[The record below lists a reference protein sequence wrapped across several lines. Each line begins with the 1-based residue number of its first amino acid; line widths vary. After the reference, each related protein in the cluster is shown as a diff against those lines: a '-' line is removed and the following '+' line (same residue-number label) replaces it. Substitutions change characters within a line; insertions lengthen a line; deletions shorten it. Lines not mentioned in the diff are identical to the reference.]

1 MNPNFS
7 RLFNRHA
14 WSDDPAFDELTEA
27 VFVSLSSDSHKKL
40 IGKSNN
46 KGSVSPQTILKVV
59 LVDQYLSY
67 KQNPKLCTAFS
78 RKTNSWI
85 KSSQYN
91 GLEIPRKIIDVV
103 NALIEAEYL
112 NNEYGYFYK
121 KGDPSNKTSRIQ
133 HTEKLRTLF
142 DAMDVSPSSVDPHHK
157 EETIILRDKDDP
169 EDEKAK
175 DVEYKKL
182 GLETHQVIEMRRE
195 VEAYNTMMQ
204 RHYVDVVS
212 LAEPML
218 ERETTNKKT
227 GEVETQIIHIHPSNL
242 FTRRIFS
249 RGQFNKHGRWY
260 GGFWQQLPKKGQDL
274 RKDIYI
280 DDEPTDEI
288 DFSGLHPTLLA
299 LKKGHKIEGD
309 RYDLGYQVCSTIPL
323 SKQRDIVKRL
333 VLIAINAKSRQKAFG
348 AYNSNNEPVKARDL
362 AKLLDALVDKHPYL
376 EDDMCTDK
384 GIDLMYTDSQITA
397 AVIRRFVELD
407 KPILPVHDSYI
418 VKVSDRTLL
427 KEVMKEA
434 CVEVVGQALNFDSEY
449 DERQSHI
456 SHATHYRL
464 TDYEYYETVR
474 NSHNSKVTT
483 EYKERYRKWVETN
496 Q

>member
-1 MNPNFS
+1 MS
-7 RLFNRHA
+7 RREPPECL
-14 WSDDPAFDELTEA
+14 
-27 VFVSLSSDSHKKL
+27 
-40 IGKSNN
+40 GSN
-46 KGSVSPQTILKVV
+46 
-59 LVDQYLSY
+59 
-67 KQNPKLCTAFS
+67 
-78 RKTNSWI
+78 
-85 KSSQYN
+85 
-91 GLEIPRKIIDVV
+91 
-103 NALIEAEYL
+103 
-112 NNEYGYFYK
+112 
-121 KGDPSNKTSRIQ
+121 
-133 HTEKLRTLF
+133 TLF
-142 DAMDVSPSSVDPHHK
+142 AFV
-157 EETIILRDKDDP
+157 
-169 EDEKAK
+169 
-175 DVEYKKL
+175 Y
-182 GLETHQVIEMRRE
+182 
-195 VEAYNTMMQ
+195 
-204 RHYVDVVS
+204 
-212 LAEPML
+212 
-218 ERETTNKKT
+218 
-227 GEVETQIIHIHPSNL
+227 TQIIHIHPSNL

-299 LKKGHKIEGD
+299 LKNGHKIDGD

-323 SKQRDIVKRL
+323 SKQRGVVKRL

-348 AYNSNNEPVKARDL
+348 AYNSNNERITPGNL
-362 AKLLDALVDKHPYL
+362 AKLLDAFIDKYPYL

-418 VKVSDRTLL
+418 VKVSDSNLL
-427 KEVMKEA
+427 KQIMREA
-434 CVEVVGQALNFDSEY
+434 CKEEVGQILQFESEHS
-449 DERQSHI
+449 ERQSHI

-474 NSHNSKVTT
+474 NSHIPKVTT
-483 EYKERYRKWVETN
+483 EYKERYKKWVETN